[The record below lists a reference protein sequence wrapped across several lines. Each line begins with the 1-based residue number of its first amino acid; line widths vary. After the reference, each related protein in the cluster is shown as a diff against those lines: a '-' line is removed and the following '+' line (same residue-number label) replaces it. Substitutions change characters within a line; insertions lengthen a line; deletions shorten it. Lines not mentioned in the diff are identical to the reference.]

1 MKKKFFLILILN
13 AMLIWGLLFLGPIS
27 INFKTAFYDEMLSKL
42 LIDVRLPRL
51 IIAIFAGGG
60 LSVCGLVLQTWFKNH
75 LADPFLLGVHS
86 GSSLGV
92 VVYLL
97 GLQFAFNKM
106 LLPQSFGPVLSGI
119 IGAFAVLIII
129 LFISR
134 KFSGPI
140 YIIIFGVVISFFIT
154 GLINLALSFSTT
166 TELRHFFLWSLGSFD
181 RIGLLESIIVG
192 VIVFI
197 SSLILFLNSQALN
210 LCLLGNNYALEAGLD
225 NNNLNK
231 IIIPAVGIISGLI
244 SVFCGPIIFIG
255 LMAPHITRMY
265 LRTSNHFLLIPGSFL
280 VGAGLCQTVC
290 FLSNGYLFSLSV
302 PINALLGLLGTP
314 FVLFLIMKTNSKN
327 HQGSYA

>member
-27 INFKTAFYDEMLSKL
+27 INFKTAFYDEMLSRL

-265 LRTSNHFLLIPGSFL
+265 LRTSNHFLLIPGSFF